1 MILSFIVQSVDLAQW
16 ATNSSGVPT
25 LLPSRGPTT
34 PVSDPTLVV
43 VTQDNN
49 LIVFYYRY
57 IVSGL
62 RSIKRSLVVP
72 GLMVESPQIFNTT
85 DGLDNVNG
93 AKHCMDA
100 AISTGYN
107 GI

>member
-1 MILSFIVQSVDLAQW
+1 M
-16 ATNSSGVPT
+16 PT
-25 LLPSRGPTT
+25 RLPFRGPTT

-62 RSIKRSLVVP
+62 RSIKRSLVIP
-72 GLMVESPQIFNTT
+72 GLTMESPQSFNTT
-85 DGLDNVNG
+85 DGLVNANG
-93 AKHCMDA
+93 TKHCVDA
-100 AISTGYN
+100 AINIGYN
-107 GI
+107 GMW

>member
-1 MILSFIVQSVDLAQW
+1 MILSFIVQPVDPAQW

-25 LLPSRGPTT
+25 RLPSRGPTT

-85 DGLDNVNG
+85 DGLENANG
-93 AKHCMDA
+93 TKHCMDA